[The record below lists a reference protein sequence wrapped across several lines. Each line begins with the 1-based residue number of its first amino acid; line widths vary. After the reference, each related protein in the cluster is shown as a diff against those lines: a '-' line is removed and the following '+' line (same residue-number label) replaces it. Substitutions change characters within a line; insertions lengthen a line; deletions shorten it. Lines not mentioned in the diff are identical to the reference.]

1 MRLDDELYCE
11 MVEIKAVSHLF
22 RCNID
27 DNILAVQNLGRAFAE
42 ALGPVVKKLSN
53 GENDD

>member
-1 MRLDDELYCE
+1 

>member
-1 MRLDDELYCE
+1 MRLDDELYCRN
-11 MVEIKAVSHLF
+11 VEQKAIAHLF

-42 ALGPVVKKLSN
+42 ALGPVVTKLSN